1 VDDEY
6 SVQAGETSSQSYYG
20 VAHAVIERVDKQSTL
35 LINGTLKHYQ
45 VKQQIN
51 QALNRLLTDTLFL
64 ESIFSEESCVGLN
77 HISGDY
83 TLEMEEAAGK
93 KSLGVEISKMLSLY

>member
-1 VDDEY
+1 MDDEY

-51 QALNRLLTDTLFL
+51 
-64 ESIFSEESCVGLN
+64 
-77 HISGDY
+77 
-83 TLEMEEAAGK
+83 
-93 KSLGVEISKMLSLY
+93 